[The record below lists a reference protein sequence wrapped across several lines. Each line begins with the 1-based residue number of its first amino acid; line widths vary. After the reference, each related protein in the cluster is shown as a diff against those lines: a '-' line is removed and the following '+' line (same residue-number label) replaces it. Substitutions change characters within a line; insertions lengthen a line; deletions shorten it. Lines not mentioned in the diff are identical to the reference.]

1 MNDLSRQGYD
11 ESWAD
16 RRTADYYDL
25 IIIGG
30 GPAGLTA
37 GLYAARAQM
46 KTLIIEK
53 MLPGGQVAVTDVI
66 ENYPGFISIN
76 GPDLAEVMEKQCRNF
91 GVEFATL
98 SEVSELR
105 VENRIKFVVAPETVY
120 KGKTLIVA
128 TGAKSKHIGV
138 PGEEK
143 LIGKGVSYCA
153 VCDGAF
159 FKEKE
164 IAIVGGGDSAI
175 KEGLFLSRYVKKIN
189 VVHRRDTLRA
199 EKIHQQRA
207 FDDPK
212 FQFHWNMLVDEV
224 VGDTHVKGLR
234 CHSKLNGG
242 ESVVLPVE
250 GVFVYVGMEPQTKFL
265 QGVVSLDKDGYVMT
279 DEKMQT
285 NVSGIYAA
293 GDVRVTPLRQVATAV
308 GDGAIAAM
316 MAEKYLDEH

>member
-1 MNDLSRQGYD
+1 MSDISQKD
-11 ESWAD
+11 F
-16 RRTADYYDL
+16 DL

-46 KTLIIEK
+46 KTLIVEK

-66 ENYPGFISIN
+66 ENYPGFLSIN
-76 GPDLAEVMEKQCRNF
+76 GPDLAEIMEKQCRQF

-98 SEVSELR
+98 SEISEVR
-105 VENRIKFVVAPETVY
+105 VENRLKIVVAPETVY
-120 KGKTLIVA
+120 KGKAMIIS
-128 TGAKSKHIGV
+128 TGAKSKRLGV
-138 PGEEK
+138 PGEER

-159 FKEKE
+159 FKGKE

-175 KEGLFLSRYVKKIN
+175 KEGLFLSRYVNKIN
-189 VVHRRDTLRA
+189 VVHRRDSLRA

-224 VGDTHVKGLR
+224 MGDTHVSGLR
-234 CHSKLNGG
+234 CHSRQAVG
-242 ESVVLPVE
+242 ESVVIPVE

-265 QGVVSLDKDGYVMT
+265 QNVVSLDQDGYVIT

-285 NVSGIYAA
+285 NVAGIYAA
-293 GDVRVTPLRQVATAV
+293 GDVRATPLRQVATAV

-316 MAEKYLDEH
+316 MAEKYVDEH